1 MKRLIYYNWFTFL
14 LHAMCVSYVFPSF
27 MYAYITARNFK
38 TQFATSSD
46 SFSVVHHYNPQTL
59 FFVLPSLT
67 RLLSKKIAHKT
78 WYIVTWIFS
87 LLLLK
92 CSTER
97 PMGMFFS
104 VFQLPFR
111 MNCIQVSDDIKFYI
125 TGSRTLGV
133 IQNNNSKNGYNYVTI
148 SLMMTNKIKVNQTEF
163 KNTELNN
170 RI

>member
-1 MKRLIYYNWFTFL
+1 
-14 LHAMCVSYVFPSF
+14 
-27 MYAYITARNFK
+27 
-38 TQFATSSD
+38 
-46 SFSVVHHYNPQTL
+46 
-59 FFVLPSLT
+59 
-67 RLLSKKIAHKT
+67 
-78 WYIVTWIFS
+78 
-87 LLLLK
+87 
-92 CSTER
+92 
-97 PMGMFFS
+97 MGMFFS